1 MMTVDGEPGAN
12 GWSNE
17 SEGVVEW
24 SFCDSE
30 QLVAS
35 RELEIELLGQCAS

>member
-1 MMTVDGEPGAN
+1 MNPMMTVDGGPGAN

-24 SFCDSE
+24 CF
-30 QLVAS
+30 L
-35 RELEIELLGQCAS
+35 RFG